1 MKKIF
6 LLLVFVSALSI
17 TNAETISFNDVWLL
31 KNKKVCVTEYIAIDN
46 NCYNIGDTLEILDPA
61 DTGYYRF
68 IIHYDYHPDVFPLM
82 YRGKN
87 LVIEEFYL
95 VGTKQIGFDV
105 LCLCI
110 LENGEKVEVNLDR
123 AILCEEVQ
131 LK

>member
-17 TNAETISFNDVWLL
+17 TNAETLSFNDLWLL

-61 DTGYYRF
+61 DIGYYRF

-82 YRGKN
+82 YKGKK

-95 VGTKQIGFDV
+95 IGTKRVGFDV

-110 LENGEKVEVNLDR
+110 LENGEKIEVNLDR
-123 AILCEEVQ
+123 ALLCEEIK

>member
-17 TNAETISFNDVWLL
+17 TNAETLSFNDLWLL
-31 KNKKVCVTEYIAIDN
+31 KNKKVCVTEYIAIDD

-61 DTGYYRF
+61 DNGYYRF
-68 IIHYDYHPDVFPLM
+68 IIHYDYYPDIFPLM
-82 YRGKN
+82 YKGKE
-87 LVIEEFYL
+87 LVIEGFCL
-95 VGTKQIGFDV
+95 VGTKRVGFDV
-105 LCLCI
+105 LCICI

-123 AILCEEVQ
+123 ALLCEEVQ